1 MTRKASRQEQYV
13 MSPEM
18 KQHIAA
24 TLTAIVFHHL
34 VLHYKHL
41 LQPVL
46 QASTSNGFICA
57 FLISYM
63 TFVDNS

>member
-24 TLTAIVFHHL
+24 TLTAIVFHYL
-34 VLHYKHL
+34 VLHYKRL
-41 LQPVL
+41 LQPV
-46 QASTSNGFICA
+46 AG
-57 FLISYM
+57 
-63 TFVDNS
+63 